1 MNETFDSVFDTEEA
15 EADEHALVNQV
26 YDEIGLEF
34 NESVMKIS
42 KKSII
47 YLTSS
52 LFFRLR
58 PLHQSMLLHRR
69 AKLQMKKLIDFWLNL
84 NSKTNKVCY

>member
-15 EADEHALVNQV
+15 EADEDALVNQV

-47 YLTSS
+47 Y
-52 LFFRLR
+52 
-58 PLHQSMLLHRR
+58 
-69 AKLQMKKLIDFWLNL
+69 
-84 NSKTNKVCY
+84 